1 MSTTKLNHRRF
12 ANTKAQGDATKT
24 QEDETKT
31 QEHGTK
37 TQGDE
42 TKTQEGT
49 TPKEETTTKKDNWIK
64 PTNDDDNHSPAAVK
78 PNACIRKT
86 WCLTPPDLTCASTK
100 FDDCQRLTQRLSPP
114 GLMTVSA
121 WPNVCLHQTW
131 WLSPPDQNQSSEN
144 INLTRPHP
152 NPTALSPKRDYGST

>member
-1 MSTTKLNHRRF
+1 MPNFNLLPKKQTKKIGRRQISTMSTTKLNHRRF

-49 TPKEETTTKKDNWIK
+49 TPKEETTTKKDN
-64 PTNDDDNHSPAAVK
+64 
-78 PNACIRKT
+78 
-86 WCLTPPDLTCASTK
+86 
-100 FDDCQRLTQRLSPP
+100 
-114 GLMTVSA
+114 
-121 WPNVCLHQTW
+121 
-131 WLSPPDQNQSSEN
+131 
-144 INLTRPHP
+144 
-152 NPTALSPKRDYGST
+152 